1 MPPLE
6 EIAIRLK
13 DARLRLEAARDHLKQ
28 AIAERIGGPD
38 GSHAYLQAV
47 RRENT
52 ALQEFAQVLRE
63 YRDSVISNGH
73 AECPEC
79 KRLMG
84 VLKAENQ
91 ILAQIHGEEIAATIQ
106 NDTQAFDALAPHVR
120 RVRIRRD
127 TAAQALK
134 AHLAQHLF

>member
-1 MPPLE
+1 MPQLE

-13 DARLRLEAARDHLKQ
+13 DARLRLEAARDNLKQ
-28 AIAERIGGPD
+28 VIAERLGGPD
-38 GSHAYLQAV
+38 GSYAYHQAV
-47 RRENT
+47 RRENA
-52 ALQEFAQVLRE
+52 ALQDFAQVLRE
-63 YRDSVISNGH
+63 YRDSVINDGH

-106 NDTQAFDALAPHVR
+106 NDTQAFEALAPHVR

-127 TAAQALK
+127 TAARNLK
-134 AHLAQHLF
+134 AHIAQHIA